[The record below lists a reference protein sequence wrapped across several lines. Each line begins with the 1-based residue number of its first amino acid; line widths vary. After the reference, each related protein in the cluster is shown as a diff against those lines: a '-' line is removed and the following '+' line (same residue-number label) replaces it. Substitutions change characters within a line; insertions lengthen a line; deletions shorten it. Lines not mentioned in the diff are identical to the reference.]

1 MLADETNVFL
11 TNKSLKRLDNI
22 TVIFIIIA
30 RPLWRH
36 YYVNT
41 QALIIVVDSQD
52 HYRIKEAGEEL
63 TRMLNEDELKDIPVL
78 VLANK
83 QDLKNVLNGEQV
95 SKEMNLESYK
105 DRETKCFETSAIT
118 GQGLS
123 DAFDWLSNVIVN
135 NQKSER

>member
-1 MLADETNVFL
+1 MKELE
-11 TNKSLKRLDNI
+11 NI
-22 TVIFIIIA
+22 TVVFIIIG

-36 YYVNT
+36 YFVNT
-41 QALIIVVDSQD
+41 HALIIVIDSQD
-52 HYRIKEAGEEL
+52 HERIKEASKEL
-63 TRMLNEDELKDIPVL
+63 SLILNEDELKDIPVL